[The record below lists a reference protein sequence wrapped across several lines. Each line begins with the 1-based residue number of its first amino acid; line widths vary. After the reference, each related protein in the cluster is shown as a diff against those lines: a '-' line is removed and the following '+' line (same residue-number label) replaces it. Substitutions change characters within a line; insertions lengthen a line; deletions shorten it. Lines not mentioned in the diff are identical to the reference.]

1 MAVETTAQARGDA
14 THTIGELWRRA
25 VARTIDSSAYLVKEG
40 REWREVGWAE
50 ASKRVD
56 ELAAGFLALGIVKG
70 DRVAILSRTRL
81 EWTLCDFA
89 LASIGAVVV
98 PIYQTSSAEECA
110 YVLADSGARV
120 FICENLEQLEKA
132 RDLGAAGPELTI
144 SIEDTGDRGVPLATV
159 VERGRA
165 YHAERPEALAAARGS
180 VSPSDVL
187 TLIYTSGTTGNPK
200 GCVQSHGNWWA
211 LLGAVGKV
219 EGLMAPGDVAL
230 LFLPLAHNFAR
241 LVQFAGAARGFTI
254 AFVPEPNRV
263 GRALM
268 EVQPTIFPSVPRLYE
283 RVYRSVQGRLRQEQG
298 FRRFLSDRALATGR
312 RAALRRA
319 GGHRI
324 GPLLALQL
332 RLADRILFARIKSRF
347 GGRLRHAVSGGAP
360 LAAEIAEFFA
370 ACGVLILEG
379 YGLTETTSACAVNR
393 PSDYRFGTVGSA
405 LPGVEVALAEDGEIK
420 VRGETI
426 FQGYHGNPQAT
437 AEVMAEGGWLLTGDI
452 GTIDEDGFVTITD
465 RKKELIVTSGGKKI
479 SPGNLEHALEASAYV
494 STALVVGD
502 NRPYLT
508 ALIYPDRDETHR
520 AVKGE
525 EGVRT
530 LIQGVVDEVN
540 SHHGDVEQIRR
551 FALLPRDFS
560 ADDGEITPTLKIRRK
575 ICQDHFRDEIERLYG
590 PDRAA

>member
-1 MAVETTAQARGDA
+1 MAVETTAQARSDA
-14 THTIGELWRRA
+14 AHTIGELWRRA
-25 VARTIDSSAYLVKEG
+25 GARKSDSSAYLVKEG

-50 ASKRVD
+50 ASERVD

-110 YVLADSGARV
+110 YVLADSGARA
-120 FICENLEQLEKA
+120 FICEDLEQLEKA
-132 RDLGAAGPELTI
+132 RGLGAAGPELTI
-144 SIEDTGDRGVPLATV
+144 SIEDTGRGVPLAAV

-165 YHAERPEALAAARGS
+165 YHAERPDALAAARGS

-200 GCVQSHGNWWA
+200 GCVQSHSNWWA
-211 LLGAVGKV
+211 LLESIGKV

-241 LVQFAGAARGFTI
+241 LVQFAGAATGFTI

-268 EVQPTIFPSVPRLYE
+268 EVRPTIFPSVPRLYE
-283 RVYRSVQGRLRQEQG
+283 RVYRSVWGRLRQEEG
-298 FRRFLSDRALATGR
+298 FRRFLANRALATGR
-312 RAALRRA
+312 RAARRRA
-319 GGHRI
+319 SGRRI

-332 RLADRILFARIKSRF
+332 QLADWILFARIKSRF

-370 ACGVLILEG
+370 ACGVVILEG

-393 PSDYRFGTVGSA
+393 PGDYRFGTVGSA
-405 LPGVEVALAEDGEIK
+405 LPGVELALAEDGEIK
-420 VRGETI
+420 VRGETL
-426 FQGYHGNPQAT
+426 FQGYHGNPEAT
-437 AEVMAEGGWLLTGDI
+437 AEIMAEGGWLLTGDI
-452 GTIDEDGFVTITD
+452 GTIDEGGFVTITD

-479 SPGNLEHALEASAYV
+479 SPGNLENALEASAYV

-502 NRPYLT
+502 NRSYLT
-508 ALIYPDRDETHR
+508 ALIYPDLEEIRR
-520 AVKGE
+520 AAKGE
-525 EGVRT
+525 EGVST

-560 ADDGEITPTLKIRRK
+560 ADEGEITPTLKIRRK
-575 ICQDHFRDEIERLYG
+575 ICEDHFRDEIERLYG